1 MGQCGTSGRGHNTR
15 PNEPPSDES
24 KLRSTPAQL
33 QPQLQIKTIIIID
46 VRPAAARRAGAESSA
61 LSNFSNIAPAMIL
74 KVSTGVNGSRS
85 VVVVGT
91 HRQLWI

>member
-1 MGQCGTSGRGHNTR
+1 MGQCGTSGRGHNTG

-24 KLRSTPAQL
+24 KLRSTPA

-46 VRPAAARRAGAESSA
+46 VRPAAARRAGAGSSA

-85 VVVVGT
+85 VVVVVGT